1 MNHRLWKWIKLL
13 ARTDDTFSAPFRP
26 ECHKIHTEA
35 VLKVPQMELYLAVFS
50 GGCGFHSQ
58 WVMSRC
64 KCPITSLLPGHT
76 WTCRCHGRWDRTQQ
90 KDLFP
95 RYFRMFLDCGAYA
108 SSTEVND
115 SVRKSVLNIL
125 TILFVS
131 SPLHSSLSSPDGAV
145 CQCALAPP
153 TRRWFYAQWRVFN
166 LCYFVY

>member
-1 MNHRLWKWIKLL
+1 MKVDQTLGAYWRYIFCPFQ
-13 ARTDDTFSAPFRP
+13 AR
-26 ECHKIHTEA
+26 
-35 VLKVPQMELYLAVFS
+35 VPQNTYRSCSKSSPDGDIFSCFS

-131 SPLHSSLSSPDGAV
+131 SPLHSSLSSPDGAA

-166 LCYFVY
+166 LGYFVY